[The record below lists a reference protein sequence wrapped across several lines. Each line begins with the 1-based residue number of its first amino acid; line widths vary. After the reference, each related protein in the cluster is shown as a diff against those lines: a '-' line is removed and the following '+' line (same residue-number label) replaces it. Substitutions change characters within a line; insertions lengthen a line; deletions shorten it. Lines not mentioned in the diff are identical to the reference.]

1 MECSMGE
8 FKMKKITKSTTY
20 QLLSTV
26 VFGIAIFAIVHQ
38 KIALGYVLIFIGYCL
53 LRKSD
58 FEK

>member
-1 MECSMGE
+1 MGE

-26 VFGIAIFAIVHQ
+26 VFGIAIFEIVHQ